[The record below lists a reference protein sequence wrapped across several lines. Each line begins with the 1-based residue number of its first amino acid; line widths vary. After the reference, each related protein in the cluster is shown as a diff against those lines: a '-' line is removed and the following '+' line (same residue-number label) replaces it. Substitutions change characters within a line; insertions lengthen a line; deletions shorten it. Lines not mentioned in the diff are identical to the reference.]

1 LPALRPG
8 IASGAIF
15 AFLISLDEVPIALFM
30 GGGSATTLPVKI
42 FSAMEISFGG
52 DILAVASVIV
62 IVFDHLDAGARS
74 DRRHRAS
81 VCNQTLGTARNGRD
95 Q

>member
-1 LPALRPG
+1 MTLPALRPG

-62 IVFDHLDAGARS
+62 IVSIILMLALDRIVGIERLFAT
-74 DRRHRAS
+74 RH
-81 VCNQTLGTARNGRD
+81 
-95 Q
+95 